1 MNTPATSTSSLLVG
15 RYRLHEKL
23 GDGRLA
29 AVYHATDETLQRS
42 VLLHILRPELA
53 SQEPL
58 RQRFVSEVN
67 ASARRTHSALL
78 EVYDSGES
86 EGRPYMVTEYIQGR
100 PLHGLGVQEPER
112 ALLYLRQVA
121 GAVAL
126 CQAQNVPCP
135 PISSS
140 NVLIVNEG
148 QVKLIENWQ
157 LDHSQAAFELAHYR
171 APELSQGEPPGPASA
186 VYALGLLLYELLT
199 GSRPVQ
205 GSNTAEVVRAH
216 LSLQFAPVSRLNPR
230 CYLPVID
237 TLVRRATERA
247 PEQRLASAVEFA
259 AALEQAWR
267 QLNTETRRLSVTPAQ
282 PAPRRHEASRFPQ
295 PWPRRRPTPE
305 PQPAQPASARPE
317 SRRPE
322 AAPPARRQQHPV
334 LRTVTS
340 WLVLLALLLAVV
352 VGSYAG
358 ASFLADR
365 FFAIELPQIR
375 IPQINLPQ
383 IDLEVPDWIQGSE
396 PNEILIVN
404 INEGLNLRDEP
415 GLSTEVIAVVP
426 NGAQVEKLE
435 GPITVDNVPWVRIQT
450 EQDGEQLEGWMS
462 RNFLLSE

>member
-1 MNTPATSTSSLLVG
+1 MDTPATSTTASILAG

-29 AVYHATDETLQRS
+29 VVYHATDETLQRS
-42 VLLHILRPELA
+42 VLLHLLRPELA

-58 RQRFVSEVN
+58 RQRFVAEVS

-86 EGRPYMVTEYIQGR
+86 DGRPYMVTEYIQGR

-140 NVLIVNEG
+140 NVLLVNEG
-148 QVKLIENWQ
+148 QVKLVENWQ
-157 LDHSQAAFELAHYR
+157 LDHSAAAFELAHYR

-186 VYALGLLLYELLT
+186 VYGLGLLLYELMT

-205 GSNTAEVVRAH
+205 GSSTAEVVRAH
-216 LSLQFAPVSRLNPR
+216 TSLQFAPIARLNPR
-230 CYLPVID
+230 CYIPVLEA
-237 TLVRRATERA
+237 LVRRATARV
-247 PEQRLASAVEFA
+247 PEQRFAGAVEFA
-259 AALEQAWR
+259 AALEQVWR
-267 QLNTETRRLSVTPAQ
+267 QLHNETQRLSVTPAK
-282 PAPRRHEASRFPQ
+282 PAPRRAEAGRFAQ
-295 PWPRRRPTPE
+295 SWPRRRPTPA
-305 PQPAQPASARPE
+305 PQPAPAGPEARRPLVAQPA
-317 SRRPE
+317 
-322 AAPPARRQQHPV
+322 RQQQRPMV
-334 LRTVTS
+334 RSVTS
-340 WLVLLALLLAVV
+340 WLVLMVLLVV
-352 VGSYAG
+352 VAAGSYAG

-375 IPQINLPQ
+375 MPQINVPS
-383 IDLEVPDWIQGSE
+383 IGLEVPDWLQGGE
-396 PNEILIVN
+396 PREMLIVN

-415 GLSTEVIAVVP
+415 GLSTDVIAVLP
-426 NGAQVEKLE
+426 NGTRVEKLE
-435 GPITVDNVPWVRIQT
+435 GPITVDTVPWVRIQA
-450 EQDGEQLEGWMS
+450 EHNGEQVEGWMS
-462 RNFLLSE
+462 RNFLLEE